1 MPVIHRKFSR
11 DNGFTLIEVLV
22 AAIVLA
28 IGILGMA
35 TMMLT
40 SLKSEQSALYR
51 SLASSYAY
59 DMADRI
65 RKNRAWAI
73 ANNKYDAIN
82 TSNAVPSDP
91 ACWTSAAGCSE
102 TQRADLDIRE
112 WASNFAN
119 VYSLANFSAPLPNAA
134 GTVTRGD
141 GNLFTITISWNE
153 VDWDENNLNQRVAS
167 NESLSLNILL

>member
-59 DMADRI
+59 DMGPTGSGKI
-65 RKNRAWAI
+65 E
-73 ANNKYDAIN
+73 
-82 TSNAVPSDP
+82 PGP
-91 ACWTSAAGCSE
+91 
-102 TQRADLDIRE
+102 
-112 WASNFAN
+112 
-119 VYSLANFSAPLPNAA
+119 
-134 GTVTRGD
+134 
-141 GNLFTITISWNE
+141 
-153 VDWDENNLNQRVAS
+153 
-167 NESLSLNILL
+167 